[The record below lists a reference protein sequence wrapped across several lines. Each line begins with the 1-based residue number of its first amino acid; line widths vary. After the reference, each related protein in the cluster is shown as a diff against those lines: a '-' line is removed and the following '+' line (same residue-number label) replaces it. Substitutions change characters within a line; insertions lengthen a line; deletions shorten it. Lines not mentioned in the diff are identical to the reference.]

1 MDGNDIMKLRVGE
14 IVTLKHYSAKRS
26 NRGI

>member
-14 IVTLKHYSAKRS
+14 IVTLKHYSAKEAIE
-26 NRGI
+26 G